1 MSFEAFMKRA
11 CRQTAVYWSSPT
23 AAEDGSNTFATPTE
37 IQCSW
42 SEKIK
47 MIRDNEGREIVS
59 RATVHVL
66 EDMDEQGMLYLGTLA
81 DLTAAEEADP
91 RKVTDAYE
99 IKIFLKTPGRHLNG
113 EFARRAM
120 L

>member
-11 CRQTAVYWSSPT
+11 CIQTAVYWNAPV

-37 IQCSW
+37 ISCLW
-42 SEKIK
+42 KDKIT
-47 MIRDNEGREIVS
+47 MMRDNDGKDIIS
-59 RATVHVL
+59 KASVHVL
-66 EDMDEQGMLYLGTLA
+66 EDIDEMGMLFLGTLA
-81 DLTAAEEADP
+81 DLSTAQKADP
-91 RKVTDAYE
+91 RKVSNAYE
-99 IKIFLKTPGRHLNG
+99 IKVFVKTPGRHLNG

>member
-11 CRQTAVYWSSPT
+11 VRQTAVYWSSPT
-23 AAEDGSNTFATPTE
+23 ASEDGSNTFVTPTE
-37 IQCSW
+37 IQCLW
-42 SEKIK
+42 REKIE
-47 MIRDNEGREIVS
+47 MITDKEGREVVS
-59 RATVHVL
+59 RATVYVL

-81 DLTAAEEADP
+81 DLSTAEKADP
-91 RKVTDAYE
+91 RKVTNAYE
-99 IKIFLKTPGRHLNG
+99 IKLFVKTPGRHLNG